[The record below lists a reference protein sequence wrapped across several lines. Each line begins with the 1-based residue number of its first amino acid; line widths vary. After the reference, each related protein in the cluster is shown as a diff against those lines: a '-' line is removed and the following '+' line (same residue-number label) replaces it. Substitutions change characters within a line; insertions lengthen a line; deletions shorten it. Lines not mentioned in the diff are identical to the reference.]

1 MVNAGWIRS
10 QRNGRF
16 RDDAARVR
24 RAAAL
29 GRDPRA
35 ASACDVGLRRQR
47 CASPKP
53 SGVLPELCP
62 VDIPDGTT
70 RPDLSIPPAIRV
82 GLSQEPILNGKPPQ
96 AAQTCTGRG
105 FHNGRMGYGS
115 GFLLGSTFC
124 REWKNLVVFWVS
136 AQGLF
141 CPPSSHACSDTVEWK
156 PGKAAIGSAS
166 RRGRGL

>member
-1 MVNAGWIRS
+1 MNAGWIRS

-70 RPDLSIPPAIRV
+70 RPDLSVPPAIRV
-82 GLSQEPILNGKPPQ
+82 GFSQEPILHGKPPQ

-124 REWKNLVVFWVS
+124 RE
-136 AQGLF
+136 
-141 CPPSSHACSDTVEWK
+141 
-156 PGKAAIGSAS
+156 
-166 RRGRGL
+166 